1 MHISNMLLAC
11 HSVLYKSHSHV
22 TDMPHVSLATQD
34 RDVSKKK
41 ANSNA
46 DSLRFAHLFS
56 IMLFSYMKVLQ
67 LFITKHLY
75 CLEYY

>member
-22 TDMPHVSLATQD
+22 TDMPQD

-46 DSLRFAHLFS
+46 DSLQFAHLFS